1 MMPRISAPMSRHAK
15 FGDAPIRF
23 MKTFATIDKPVVAA
37 VDGLSV
43 GIGTILLLHCDFVVA
58 SEWSIFSAPCAD
70 SASACRRRAERVM
83 MFKILVIQATNNLSD
98 ERAEYLINDRLSFM
112 RFLGLDLSDRV
123 PDARTIWLFREKLT
137 RAGAI
142 GSLFECFDAML
153 RQSGYIAMS
162 GQIVDASLVA
172 APRQR
177 NTDEE
182 KKAIKDGRV
191 PDQWKDKPAKLRQK
205 DRDARWTVK
214 FTKAK
219 PREDARRRWSIWR
232 SRHLDTR
239 TMSRSIVA
247 SASSANLLAPAIL
260 GYHRAFEL
268 LVLGEQFDT
277 QRGLQSGLINRVVPA
292 EEVDAVAFGYAKA
305 LAAKPPEAVRMGR
318 RLMRGDRRDV
328 LTRINQEAASF
339 ADLLRSPA
347 ALDALTMFIDRK
359 RD

>member
-1 MMPRISAPMSRHAK
+1 MNDHIAVDVRDGVQTIRFDRPEKSNAITGEMFDQAADAVSLAERNTSVRAVLLAGMPGVFTAGHDAENLRTYVQQVK
-15 FGDAPIRF
+15 FGEAPIRF

-70 SASACRRRAERVM
+70 LGVPPEGGAS
-83 MFKILVIQATNNLSD
+83 
-98 ERAEYLINDRLSFM
+98 
-112 RFLGLDLSDRV
+112 
-123 PDARTIWLFREKLT
+123 
-137 RAGAI
+137 
-142 GSLFECFDAML
+142 
-153 RQSGYIAMS
+153 
-162 GQIVDASLVA
+162 
-172 APRQR
+172 
-177 NTDEE
+177 
-182 KKAIKDGRV
+182 
-191 PDQWKDKPAKLRQK
+191 
-205 DRDARWTVK
+205 
-214 FTKAK
+214 
-219 PREDARRRWSIWR
+219 
-232 SRHLDTR
+232 
-239 TMSRSIVA
+239 
-247 SASSANLLAPAIL
+247 LLAPAIL

-359 RD
+359 RS

>member
-1 MMPRISAPMSRHAK
+1 MNDHIAVDVRDGVQTIRFDRPEKSNAITGEMFDMAADAVSLAERNTSVRAVLLAGMPGVFTAGHDAENLRTYAQNAK
-15 FGDAPIRF
+15 FGEAPIRF

-70 SASACRRRAERVM
+70 LGVPPEGGAS
-83 MFKILVIQATNNLSD
+83 
-98 ERAEYLINDRLSFM
+98 
-112 RFLGLDLSDRV
+112 
-123 PDARTIWLFREKLT
+123 
-137 RAGAI
+137 
-142 GSLFECFDAML
+142 
-153 RQSGYIAMS
+153 
-162 GQIVDASLVA
+162 
-172 APRQR
+172 
-177 NTDEE
+177 
-182 KKAIKDGRV
+182 
-191 PDQWKDKPAKLRQK
+191 
-205 DRDARWTVK
+205 
-214 FTKAK
+214 
-219 PREDARRRWSIWR
+219 
-232 SRHLDTR
+232 
-239 TMSRSIVA
+239 
-247 SASSANLLAPAIL
+247 LLAPAIL

-292 EEVDAVAFGYAKA
+292 EEVDSVAFGYAKA

-339 ADLLRSPA
+339 VDLLRSPA

>member
-1 MMPRISAPMSRHAK
+1 MNDHIAVDVRDGVQTIRFDRPEKSNAITGEMFDMAADAVSLAERNTSVRAVLLAGMPGVFTAGHDAENLRAYVQQVK
-15 FGDAPIRF
+15 FGEAPIRF

-70 SASACRRRAERVM
+70 LGVPPEGGAS
-83 MFKILVIQATNNLSD
+83 
-98 ERAEYLINDRLSFM
+98 
-112 RFLGLDLSDRV
+112 
-123 PDARTIWLFREKLT
+123 
-137 RAGAI
+137 
-142 GSLFECFDAML
+142 
-153 RQSGYIAMS
+153 
-162 GQIVDASLVA
+162 
-172 APRQR
+172 
-177 NTDEE
+177 
-182 KKAIKDGRV
+182 
-191 PDQWKDKPAKLRQK
+191 
-205 DRDARWTVK
+205 
-214 FTKAK
+214 
-219 PREDARRRWSIWR
+219 
-232 SRHLDTR
+232 
-239 TMSRSIVA
+239 
-247 SASSANLLAPAIL
+247 LLAPAIL

-359 RD
+359 RG

>member
-1 MMPRISAPMSRHAK
+1 
-15 FGDAPIRF
+15 

-70 SASACRRRAERVM
+70 LGVPPEGGAS
-83 MFKILVIQATNNLSD
+83 
-98 ERAEYLINDRLSFM
+98 
-112 RFLGLDLSDRV
+112 
-123 PDARTIWLFREKLT
+123 
-137 RAGAI
+137 
-142 GSLFECFDAML
+142 
-153 RQSGYIAMS
+153 
-162 GQIVDASLVA
+162 
-172 APRQR
+172 
-177 NTDEE
+177 
-182 KKAIKDGRV
+182 
-191 PDQWKDKPAKLRQK
+191 
-205 DRDARWTVK
+205 
-214 FTKAK
+214 
-219 PREDARRRWSIWR
+219 
-232 SRHLDTR
+232 
-239 TMSRSIVA
+239 
-247 SASSANLLAPAIL
+247 LLAPAIL